1 MRSRLAQ
8 RLQALK
14 REAYALA
21 IAARDPRLPWTAR
34 IVIALTLAHTFSP
47 IDLIPDFI
55 PVLGQLDDLVITPLG
70 IALALRLTP
79 PEILVEA
86 RARAE
91 AEIARGKPVSRVGAA
106 LVILIWVAL
115 AIALL
120 LAAIQTAARI

>member
-55 PVLGQLDDLVITPLG
+55 PVLGQFDDLVITPLG

>member
-1 MRSRLAQ
+1 AQ

>member
-34 IVIALTLAHTFSP
+34 IVIALTLAHTFGP

>member
-14 REAYALA
+14 REAYTLA

-79 PEILVEA
+79 PEILIEA

-91 AEIARGKPVSRVGAA
+91 TEIAQGKPVSRVGAA
-106 LVILIWVAL
+106 LVIVIWVAL
-115 AIALL
+115 GIALI
-120 LAAIQTAARI
+120 LAAIQLAARN

>member
-91 AEIARGKPVSRVGAA
+91 TEIARGKPVSRVGAA

-120 LAAIQTAARI
+120 LAATQLADRV